1 MASAN
6 RPDRDWS
13 NVESKRSLLRTKGGW
28 IRVMVDLTVTNNEDK
43 QQYEA
48 LIDGSLAVAQYKRRG
63 NALVFHHT
71 EVPRSL
77 RGRGVASALVHSA
90 LDDARTRGLTVV
102 PTCSFVSAYI
112 SKHPEYLPLVEPD
125 VRRRLG

>member
-1 MASAN
+1 M
-6 RPDRDWS
+6 W
-13 NVESKRSLLRTKGGW
+13 
-28 IRVMVDLTVTNNEDK
+28 VMVDLTVTNNEDK

-48 LIDGSLAVAQYKRRG
+48 LIDGSLAVAQYKPRG

-77 RGRGVASALVHSA
+77 QGRGVASALVRSA
-90 LDDARTRGLTVV
+90 LEDARTRGLTVV

-112 SKHPEYLPLVEPD
+112 SRHPEYLPLVEPAI
-125 VRRRLG
+125 RRSLG

>member
-1 MASAN
+1 
-6 RPDRDWS
+6 
-13 NVESKRSLLRTKGGW
+13 
-28 IRVMVDLTVTNNEDK
+28 MVDLTVTNNEDK

-77 RGRGVASALVHSA
+77 QGRGVASALVRSA
-90 LDDARTRGLTVV
+90 LEDARTRGLTVV

-112 SKHPEYLPLVEPD
+112 SKHPDYLPLVEPD
-125 VRRRLG
+125 ARRGLG